1 MQNDWTRAAGAAISL
16 CENWAQTAATKL
28 AGRFF
33 LFGSAIYKGGEQFDS
48 ITSDLDIVYVF
59 PNDLSVIGRYNSL
72 LELKTLKQQLELS
85 MIPALQR
92 QACDEPGVSVV
103 PITELELVCNIHKSG
118 ARSFFDKNLFYD
130 LLSKTEHFSIDN
142 AGTQTLPDENRQA
155 VEYVQKVRN
164 DFLSVCANET
174 GGLKTYFGRDPLPKA
189 LLRSAAQIAPGISN
203 GEWYDT
209 RSGLEFLHFILTQKR
224 THAAEYAELFEKISI
239 RRGGRGIPEGLTGN
253 DQILLAEILFELA
266 QNIPTQDLVTWEIQI
281 NSEHS
286 EESVRKAYSAVQRIV
301 PDAKLTGHRFGS
313 VILTLRSSKQ
323 SFELIKQLYELNVL
337 SLVMGS
343 EVELLHL
350 SAKEQQPM
358 QITKHARLEHV
369 LSILSSWEPPED
381 YSPSAT
387 ERDVIGYLM
396 ARISEDS
403 SLGGLSV
410 FREAKI
416 ADDFYLDFV
425 LAWHKNGD
433 SEEIGLEVSRLHR
446 RSMFFRTVERLL
458 PAPFPVIL
466 FVTGRAEIL
475 QSLQSDIDNLRLT
488 APHIHVVTINGPY
501 DNRMMHTN

>member
-1 MQNDWTRAAGAAISL
+1 MQSDWTRAAEAAISL
-16 CENWAQTAATKL
+16 CENWAQAASAKL

-33 LFGSAIYKGGEQFDS
+33 LFGSAIYKGGVQFDS

-59 PNDLSVIGRYNSL
+59 PNDLSVIDRYNSL
-72 LELKTLKQQLELS
+72 LELKTLKQRLELS
-85 MIPALQR
+85 MIPALLR

-130 LLSKTEHFSIDN
+130 LLSKTEHVSIDN

-155 VEYVQKVRN
+155 VEYVQRVRN
-164 DFLSVCANET
+164 DFLSVCANNT

-224 THAAEYAELFEKISI
+224 TDATEYAELFEKISI

-253 DQILLAEILFELA
+253 DQLLLAEILFELA

-286 EESVRKAYSAVQRIV
+286 EESVRKTYSAVQRIV

-323 SFELIKQLYELNVL
+323 SFELIEQLYELNVL
-337 SLVMGS
+337 SSVLGS
-343 EVELLHL
+343 EVVLLHL
-350 SAKEQQPM
+350 STNEQQPT

-369 LSILSSWEPPED
+369 LSILSSWEPPAD
-381 YSPSAT
+381 YSHHMT
-387 ERDVIGYLM
+387 ERALISHLM
-396 ARISEDS
+396 KRISEDA
-403 SLGGLSV
+403 GLDGCTLV
-410 FREAKI
+410 REPKMTDNFI
-416 ADDFYLDFV
+416 IDFV
-425 LAWHKNGD
+425 LSWHKEGD
-433 SEEIGLEVSRLHR
+433 SEEIGLELTRLHR
-446 RSMFFRTVERLL
+446 RSMFFRTIEQLL
-458 PAPFPVIL
+458 PVPFPVIL
-466 FVTGRAEIL
+466 LLTGRTEIL
-475 QSLQSDIDNLRLT
+475 KSLQSDIESLRLT
-488 APHIHVVTINGPY
+488 APHIHVISIDGPY
-501 DNRMMHTN
+501 DNGKLHTS